1 MWISLLSVESG
12 ARCSASA
19 SPSRQA
25 LLGVG
30 LSPASRDRSTRSE
43 HVSPLHTPHLTLSEA
58 SPPMQRLASQSA
70 QALQR
75 AGFGAGTLAVDVQP
89 PMRTR
94 GGSLLLEREL
104 DRRLVRQKL
113 LVARQGP
120 PAGYTHLSELNSQV
134 LLQTTNLIYRIS
146 CQLLKDIN
154 YQI

>member
-1 MWISLLSVESG
+1 MLILKLNYCTRKINPYAGKRLLTNVKCEFLSAESG
-12 ARCSASA
+12 ARRSAST

-43 HVSPLHTPHLTLSEA
+43 HVSPLHTPHLTSSEA
-58 SPPMQRLASQSA
+58 S
-70 QALQR
+70 
-75 AGFGAGTLAVDVQP
+75 P

-113 LVARQGP
+113 IVARQGP

-146 CQLLKDIN
+146 GQLL
-154 YQI
+154 